1 MPHLQFTAW
10 MNSSPET
17 IYKVLTDLNKYTS
30 WLPTSNLYRET
41 TTIGENTL
49 QVGTTYVDS
58 VIMHG
63 EVTELDPYLHVAFR
77 QAGLRNMLDIRIRYT
92 LEPKENG
99 TQVHREITLYI
110 KSLMR
115 LFQPLLVRT
124 ISRENDRIME
134 QLKRY
139 VEVR

>member
-1 MPHLQFTAW
+1 MPNLQFSAW

-17 IYKVLTDLNKYTS
+17 IYQVLTDLNQYTS
-30 WLPTSNLYRET
+30 WLPVSNLYRET
-41 TTIGENTL
+41 KTISDTTL

-63 EVTELDPYLHVAFR
+63 EVTELDPYFHVAFR
-77 QAGLRNMLDIRIRYT
+77 QVGLRNMLGIRIRYT

-99 TQVHREITLYI
+99 TQVHREITISI
-110 KSLMR
+110 KGVMR
-115 LFQPLLVRT
+115 LFQPLLIRS

-139 VEVR
+139 VETR